1 MIVATLPARHGL
13 QPEEGAVGGAG
24 GRGET
29 LRGDRGGHGRV
40 APRAGV
46 LRRDNRGITRL
57 RSSTNIPGHLHGDR
71 GWVVVVV
78 LRLEVCRGGGG
89 EVARLVEVGAARLVL
104 AVRAVRVAVTHRGGR
119 QQSRAGAPAAEHR
132 PGALMFEG

>member
-29 LRGDRGGHGRV
+29 LRGDRRGHGRV

-57 RSSTNIPGHLHGDR
+57 STPGHLQGGW

-78 LRLEVCRGGGG
+78 LRLEVCRGCGG
-89 EVARLVEVGAARLVL
+89 EVARLLQLGAARLVL
-104 AVRAVRVAVTHRGGR
+104 AVRAVGVAVTHRGGR
-119 QQSRAGAPAAEHR
+119 QQSRAGPPAAEH
-132 PGALMFEG
+132 

>member
-29 LRGDRGGHGRV
+29 LRGDRRGHGRV

-57 RSSTNIPGHLHGDR
+57 GSSTRTPGHLHGAR

-89 EVARLVEVGAARLVL
+89 EVARLLQLGAARLVL

-119 QQSRAGAPAAEHR
+119 QQSRAGPPAAEH
-132 PGALMFEG
+132 